1 MWIQTYRFLD
11 IRILCRSTA
20 FENQFTLLGLPDP
33 SDKSKSGGRFNLTNL
48 GRPTPGPPVN
58 ADTCDCDQVC
68 RMKPYFY
75 RQLQKLL
82 DYGSLILATLK
93 KSPQIF
99 LLDVRM
105 SVCKWTPIPSLNP
118 VAEPWLRKFL
128 SKLFFISRWNSS
140 SAYLRSRSPSLRTR
154 TIPPPTS
161 SYKTFLIFPFS
172 WGQSSTST
180 TNKVQFYKISLTC
193 LNASLTLADKCSYFL
208 LKIDTIKR
216 LKENTILQV
225 SLISLNL
232 FWTTGHYS
240 SSSSVSSFT
249 SSVPST
255 PIFAPRRQN
264 SANSTTTT
272 GDENESD
279 ARSVSELDEQKP
291 TTTIGEVLSVK
302 TLANMFDFKSVSHVP
317 TFKPS
322 AAKLEDSRIFQ
333 RAARL
338 CDESHNATSSSG
350 QDQIK
355 MLKQTE
361 AGDIEVETGW
371 ESWVKEKCVKFYP
384 TEIKTETN

>member
-1 MWIQTYRFLD
+1 MLKSQMLFAGAIFLEMINSCSLDPKYTTNQFAYSSTTFMTKKTMTKLTTTESRVGVDVSIISIKPVITWVAPVKRKQTNQVNLDIFLRETKPFFMELLSLESRCKIFRTAYLCEYKHTDFLIPEFLD
-11 IRILCRSTA
+11 VRILCRSTA

-208 LKIDTIKR
+208 LK
-216 LKENTILQV
+216 
-225 SLISLNL
+225 
-232 FWTTGHYS
+232 
-240 SSSSVSSFT
+240 
-249 SSVPST
+249 
-255 PIFAPRRQN
+255 
-264 SANSTTTT
+264 
-272 GDENESD
+272 
-279 ARSVSELDEQKP
+279 
-291 TTTIGEVLSVK
+291 
-302 TLANMFDFKSVSHVP
+302 
-317 TFKPS
+317 
-322 AAKLEDSRIFQ
+322 
-333 RAARL
+333 
-338 CDESHNATSSSG
+338 
-350 QDQIK
+350 
-355 MLKQTE
+355 
-361 AGDIEVETGW
+361 
-371 ESWVKEKCVKFYP
+371 
-384 TEIKTETN
+384 